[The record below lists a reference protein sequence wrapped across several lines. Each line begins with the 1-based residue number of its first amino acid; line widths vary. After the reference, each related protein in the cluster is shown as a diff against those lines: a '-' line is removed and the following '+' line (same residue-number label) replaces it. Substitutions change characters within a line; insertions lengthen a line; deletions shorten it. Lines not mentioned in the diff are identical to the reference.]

1 VRLAALGLLLAT
13 AGAPLA
19 AHWSLPQGQTSQT
32 PQPTTPQAPRP
43 TFRSAVDRVGVTAV
57 VRKPNGQ
64 PVMNLKQADFELLDN
79 GVPREILEFR
89 SEPTAATLALL
100 ADMSGSMALEQKRDA
115 TRAAAEQVLAQ
126 LTPGEDQVG
135 LYAFDTRLAEVQP
148 LGSAPGRIL
157 EGLDALRPY
166 GSTSLFDAIAETS
179 RQLVS
184 QGRTHRGVV
193 ALTDG
198 GENSSRMT
206 AAEVSRLVSEIDVPV
221 YIIVVISPNFREGLT
236 PTDDRE
242 SYATLAAS
250 RLGSLARWTGGEIF
264 LASSPAQ
271 TNLAARQIIDE
282 LRHQYFIGFAPDT
295 SRPGWHPIDLRTRQ
309 KSLLVRA
316 RSGYVSQS
324 RPSSLT
330 SPNSNH

>member
-1 VRLAALGLLLAT
+1 
-13 AGAPLA
+13 
-19 AHWSLPQGQTSQT
+19 
-32 PQPTTPQAPRP
+32 
-43 TFRSAVDRVGVTAV
+43 
-57 VRKPNGQ
+57 
-64 PVMNLKQADFELLDN
+64 
-79 GVPREILEFR
+79 
-89 SEPTAATLALL
+89 
-100 ADMSGSMALEQKRDA
+100 
-115 TRAAAEQVLAQ
+115 
-126 LTPGEDQVG
+126 
-135 LYAFDTRLAEVQP
+135 VQP
-148 LGSAPGRIL
+148 LGPVAPGRIL
-157 EGLDALRPY
+157 QGLDHLRPF

-179 RQLVS
+179 RNLVG

-242 SYATLAAS
+242 SYTALAAS
-250 RLGSLARWTGGEIF
+250 SLGNRARWTGGEIF

-271 TNLAARQIIDE
+271 TNLAARQIVDE

-330 SPNSNH
+330 SQNSTH